1 MTLGKSCEC
10 LKIKRYSG
18 SIFHDAS
25 RYGFITMINTRSWA
39 LKVED
44 EAILIITIC
53 YGLNYVLPK
62 FTLKPLTLNETV
74 FGDRFFKEVIKA
86 I

>member
-1 MTLGKSCEC
+1 
-10 LKIKRYSG
+10 
-18 SIFHDAS
+18 
-25 RYGFITMINTRSWA
+25 MINTRSWA